1 MYLFVTF
8 LIGIYLDQL
17 RMVLYSILG
26 MFGYGVYSFLTDYTQ
41 VYYDACVDKEL
52 CDVGPEFMEAG
63 VRFYDKLLRKNIAIR
78 NLVDDNSYTV
88 KGNEQTL
95 LRQKSL
101 PLTIRKS
108 YFEMRLEELKNNL
121 QQNDDDTKSAD
132 IA

>member
-1 MYLFVTF
+1 M
-8 LIGIYLDQL
+8 
-17 RMVLYSILG
+17 
-26 MFGYGVYSFLTDYTQ
+26 
-41 VYYDACVDKEL
+41 YYDAYVDKEL

-78 NLVDDNSYTV
+78 NLTNDNSYTV
-88 KGNEQTL
+88 KGNEQIV

-108 YFEMRLEELKNNL
+108 YFEMRLEELKSNL
-121 QQNDDDTKSAD
+121 EENGENAESTD